1 MSLPP
6 SPSPRPGVSPGP
18 ADVPSVD
25 AGRQQFF
32 ARYRELV
39 LAGIM
44 LGLLVLGVLVL
55 NLTMVRQLEAD
66 AAENNIAARQRDLTQ
81 RITKD
86 ALQIQAQ
93 IALNQSVT
101 TLMNDL
107 RIADTWFRT
116 TLAAFQDGGAVD
128 GTVPDQKVTIH
139 KAVSEEAQKLIR
151 DALGAWQPVQ
161 EAIARVVAAPN
172 NTPVRGDIADLV
184 EKAQRHNLSTYTSMN
199 DLTNELTNLS
209 RARAARLRWIQA
221 AAVALVLG
229 LLAYI
234 TYFFVGKLR
243 RSDAQQLAA
252 EARLRESNVSL
263 EGSTAKLNGLLQENA
278 LILSTVKQGLLIIDS
293 KNRIGNTYSKESENI
308 LRVENLAGVNF
319 LSLLQRL
326 LTEKMYG
333 TTRDYLELMFNPAK
347 KEKQLA
353 KINPLNQVDINFPNN
368 EGGFDTRYLEFAF
381 KRVMDGKET
390 VANVFV
396 SARDITEQVLLEK
409 QLREAE
415 RRKDRQ
421 FEILSSALH
430 VEPAQFREFIDAADR
445 ELKLVNETLKA
456 DSLVEVARGADGQ
469 EELRKRLNTIFRA
482 AHGIKGN
489 AEFIGARYFVQS
501 VHEFE
506 DKIRE
511 LRDRPTLKPEDLLSV
526 VILQASLV
534 ADLEEARGL
543 QGRLGSLRSFSPRPE
558 PPAAAPVAAPPPSR
572 AAAPAATPRPTP
584 PAAPAPMPSDWPP
597 DGLLGS
603 FHTMLQNLAGSL
615 GKQVQL
621 TAAGFQEA
629 QVGGHRE
636 LVRDIL
642 IQLGRNSLAHG
653 IEAPVERMAAGKP
666 TRGTVTITL
675 APENSDG
682 SLRLVFRDDGR
693 GLDPA
698 RIRAK
703 ALALKLASADQLSEM
718 DDSEAVLMI
727 FEPGFSTAEKVDEL
741 AGRGVGLDLLRQRVL
756 DDLGGEISVDSQPGR
771 FCEFHLVLPPLPATV
786 SADSAA

>member
-1 MSLPP
+1 MSSSPTP
-6 SPSPRPGVSPGP
+6 SLSPGAGP
-18 ADVPSVD
+18 SLAGPVDVNS
-25 AGRQQFF
+25 GRQQFF

-39 LAGIM
+39 FAGLA
-44 LGLLVLGVLVL
+44 LALLVLGVLGL
-55 NLTMVRQLEAD
+55 NLSMVRQLEAD
-66 AAENNIAARQRDLTQ
+66 AAEINIAARQRDLTQ

-93 IALNQSVT
+93 INANQSAT
-101 TLMNDL
+101 TLMNEL
-107 RIADTWFRT
+107 RQADGLFRS
-116 TLAAFQDGGAVD
+116 TLAAFQDGGTVD
-128 GTVPDQKVTIH
+128 GTAPDQKVPIN
-139 KAVSEEAQKLIR
+139 KAVSEEAQKLVR
-151 DALGAWQPVQ
+151 EAAGSWQPAQ
-161 EAIARVVAAPN
+161 EATARVLAAPN
-172 NTPVRGDIADLV
+172 NTPVRGDVADLV
-184 EKAQRHNLSTYTSMN
+184 DKTQRHNLPTYTSMN

-221 AAVALVLG
+221 GAVALVLG
-229 LLAYI
+229 LLGYI
-234 TYFFVGKLR
+234 SYFFVGKLR
-243 RSDAQQLAA
+243 RSDALQLAS
-252 EARLRESNVSL
+252 EARLRDSNTSL

-293 KNRIGNTYSKESENI
+293 KNRIGNTYSKECENI

-381 KRVMDGKET
+381 KRVMDGKDV
-390 VANVFV
+390 VASIFV
-396 SARDITEQVLLEK
+396 SARDITDQVLLEK

-430 VEPAQFREFIDAADR
+430 VEPAHFREFIDSADR
-445 ELKLVNETLKA
+445 ELKMVNETLKA
-456 DSLVEVARGADGQ
+456 DSLVEVARGVDGQ

-489 AEFIGARYFVQS
+489 AEFIGAKYFVQS

-506 DKIRE
+506 DKIKE
-511 LRDRPTLKPEDLLSV
+511 LRDRPSLKPEDLLSV

-543 QGRLGSLRSFSPRPE
+543 QGRLGNLRSFSTRPE
-558 PPAAAPVAAPPPSR
+558 PVAPAVVPAVASSPRSAPAAARIPV
-572 AAAPAATPRPTP
+572 
-584 PAAPAPMPSDWPP
+584 PAAPSPLPSEWAPDS
-597 DGLLGS
+597 LLGS
-603 FHTMLQNLAGSL
+603 FHTMMQNLAGTL
-615 GKQVQL
+615 EKQVQVQ
-621 TAAGFQEA
+621 ADAFSEA
-629 QVGGHRE
+629 HIGEHRE

-653 IEAPVERMAAGKP
+653 IEAPVERLAAGKP
-666 TRGTVTITL
+666 TRGTVTLT
-675 APENSDG
+675 ATPENPAG

-693 GLDPA
+693 GLDPQ

-703 ALALKLASADQLSEM
+703 AQAMKLATPEQLSEM
-718 DDSEAVLMI
+718 DDSEVVLMI

-771 FCEFHLVLPPLPATV
+771 FCEFHLVLPPAVTPAN
-786 SADSAA
+786 A